1 MTMWSLGTIRTKK
14 SILLSLECWCLEDYF
29 LLNFKI
35 ACVQVL
41 CLFQKEQNAKS
52 LTRYSSS
59 WYASTTF
66 SETVFHQ
73 QPRGSKQKIRT
84 AHSHAQ
90 ELAEI
95 ESTIPVLPIPS
106 GGGASTITSV
116 SGPRPCWSLST
127 GKDSL
132 GFSTSQKNGG
142 FALQQIST
150 ALFQPRNKKADK
162 KQPCGRKMMY
172 RICLTFSWF
181 MCDSLSYWRENRSQ
195 HRKIPRFS
203 FCDSWYWG
211 LFDYRD
217 SSNDCGNEC
226 KAKVATLE

>member
-1 MTMWSLGTIRTKK
+1 MCSGAVFVSERAKCKVIDKVFLFLICLND
-14 SILLSLECWCLEDYF
+14 ILWNCLP
-29 LLNFKI
+29 
-35 ACVQVL
+35 
-41 CLFQKEQNAKS
+41 
-52 LTRYSSS
+52 
-59 WYASTTF
+59 STTQGLQTKNPN
-66 SETVFHQ
+66 SP
-73 QPRGSKQKIRT
+73 QPRTG
-84 AHSHAQ
+84 ACWN
-90 ELAEI
+90 

-132 GFSTSQKNGG
+132 GFFSTSQKNGG

-172 RICLTFSWF
+172 LFDFSWF
-181 MCDSLSYWRENRSQ
+181 MCDSLSYWRENRSH